1 MQNQQYSQQGRYDLG
16 KTKNN
21 MQTALS
27 INNRYQDIDDS
38 IFIDPQ
44 LNDLRTNLIA
54 QREYNQTLNILNQ
67 NQNLPLQN
75 VSQTSNLQK
84 NQTFQRNYIIY
95 QPQTAFLS
103 DDAPSDWGNGS
114 NTFPEKED
122 NFQQISQRFQDKS
135 FINDTE
141 CKDLKK
147 SKLQHFV
154 KSSDI
159 WREDSSA
166 LLNILNEKREEL
178 RVFYIKQEEKVQHFF
193 FTLEKVLSQEKSNM
207 IYSIQESLKMN
218 INQVDAMVKQLQTYQ
233 EECDKLKEDIALNFT
248 DIIEEM
254 RNEPFNEIL
263 KMYTQKLNEFELY
276 TKKSCQSVH
285 MEILTLDFVG
295 ASMTTNLPN
304 KWETSFKNNYINK
317 TIQFN
322 TQYANLMKDNLL
334 KPLAKNSSR
343 DKQCFQ
349 QTLPHQMS
357 QCQINQTN
365 KIQSQFNLSSG
376 FQQSNSSLSINSKR
390 SNRSASLIQGGNQ
403 YFSNNSNTS
412 QVPKSSLQN
421 IQNLIQNNLIDIINP
436 SANINV
442 SNRSNDNGCR
452 NVSQQNRSFKN
463 NSILNTSDQ
472 LSNSSQVQLNNS
484 SLNLNKTASLAQKI
498 KTQTIKNS
506 QVQNPQKKKT
516 NSVYTNVLKNM
527 SKNFKGLQLDTSKS
541 VNSQNKIMFTTTNA
555 TKKFIDLERNNIEN
569 INTINF
575 NFK

>member
-16 KTKNN
+16 KVKNN
-21 MQTALS
+21 MQNALT
-27 INNRYQDIDDS
+27 INNRYQDIDES

-44 LNDLRTNLIA
+44 LNDLRQNLIA
-54 QREYNQTLNILNQ
+54 QREYNQSLNILNQ

-75 VSQTSNLQK
+75 VSHTQNQK
-84 NQTFQRNYIIY
+84 NQVFQRNYIIY
-95 QPQTAFLS
+95 QPQTAFLQ
-103 DDAPSDWGNGS
+103 DDVPSDWGNGS
-114 NTFPEKED
+114 NSFPEKDD
-122 NFQQISQRFQDKS
+122 NFQQISQRLQDQS

-159 WREDSSA
+159 WKEDSSA
-166 LLNILNEKREEL
+166 LLNILNEKRDEL
-178 RVFYIKQEEKVQHFF
+178 RMFYIKQEEKVQHFF
-193 FTLEKVLSQEKSNM
+193 YTLEKVLSQEKSNM
-207 IYSIQESLKMN
+207 IFSIQESLKMN

-263 KMYTQKLNEFELY
+263 KMYSQKLNEFELY

-317 TIQFN
+317 VIQFN
-322 TQYANLMKDNLL
+322 TQYTNLMKDSLL

-343 DKQCFQ
+343 DKQSFQ
-349 QTLPHQMS
+349 QTQPHQIS
-357 QCQINQTN
+357 QNSINQTN
-365 KIQSQFNLSSG
+365 KIQSQFNLSNG

-390 SNRSASLIQGGNQ
+390 SNRSASLFQGGNQ
-403 YFSNNSNTS
+403 YISSNAIAN
-412 QVPKSSLQN
+412 QAPKSSLQN
-421 IQNLIQNNLIDIINP
+421 IQNMIQNNLIDVINP
-436 SANINV
+436 TTNINI
-442 SNRSNDNGCR
+442 SNRSNDKSCR
-452 NVSQQNRSFKN
+452 NISQQNRSLKN

-484 SLNLNKTASLAQKI
+484 LLNLNKTATLAQKI

-541 VNSQNKIMFTTTNA
+541 ANSQNKIMFTTTNA
-555 TKKFIDLERNNIEN
+555 TKKYIDLDRNDLEN
-569 INTINF
+569 VNTINF